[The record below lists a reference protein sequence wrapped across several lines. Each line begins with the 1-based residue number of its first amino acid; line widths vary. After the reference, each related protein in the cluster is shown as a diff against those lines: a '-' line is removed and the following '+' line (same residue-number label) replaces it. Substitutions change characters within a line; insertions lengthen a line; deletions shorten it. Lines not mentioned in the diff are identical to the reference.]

1 VVTPTNTGGKE
12 GARDGNTAIV
22 NRTSPTGSGS
32 AAVPTSDLVF
42 GRYQIIRRL
51 AVGGMGEVF
60 LARQSSVAGFDRLI
74 ILKSLLPDL
83 ADQKDFVD
91 QFLDEARVAATLNH
105 PNIVS
110 IYEVGQ
116 WNGTYFIAM
125 EYIRGDNLSRLQ
137 RAAER
142 ARRAIPL
149 DVAAFIIHD
158 AAHALDH
165 AHKAVDIHG
174 KAQNIVHRDVSPQNI
189 MVRTDGVTKVVDFG
203 IAKAANRSSRTATGL
218 LKGKV
223 QYMAPEQVSGMD
235 LDGRADQFALGVT
248 LWEMVAGRKLFTGNN
263 DIDVLRAVIQAPIP
277 PLAGMRAD
285 VPPQLGNVVDKML
298 ARDRDARYPTLA
310 EAAADLKKF
319 LDLAGMKHVQEH
331 TAAFVADMLGEEIS
345 AKTVDLTPSSAN
357 NFVINLSAPSTSP
370 TSMNA
375 GGRIPRRA
383 KIGIA
388 AGVSVALVLSV
399 LTAAIVFMPEP
410 TSVTPIAVSPVR
422 ANPQLAVETQ
432 PTGAAVKVD
441 GVEVGK
447 TPVTVDVTA
456 DVEHTVTVD
465 APGYETRTEQLK
477 LAAGQMKPFVFVLA
491 KKQAKISV
499 RALLDGAPVDG
510 VEVKSGGKVL
520 GKTPFEVVVA
530 PDDAI
535 ALVAGMKRGKDTFA
549 GGASAKAAPGEMTRI
564 DIKLAKVNV
573 AIACPKGTKRSATGG
588 CEEVARETN
597 STSIVPATGG
607 KGLLTLDTKPWAKL
621 YIDGKYVDSTPLS
634 KYELSAGVHTL
645 RMVNEA
651 SGVDEQRKITIKAG
665 ETFKATW
672 QLKTN

>member
-1 VVTPTNTGGKE
+1 VVTPTG
-12 GARDGNTAIV
+12 
-22 NRTSPTGSGS
+22 PTGRSTTTGTVKTGAT
-32 AAVPTSDLVF
+32 AAPTSELVF

-142 ARRAIPL
+142 AKRAIPL

-165 AHKAVDIHG
+165 AHKATNIHG
-174 KAQNIVHRDVSPQNI
+174 QAQNIVHRDVSPQNI

-223 QYMAPEQVSGMD
+223 QYMAPEQVSGME

-248 LWEMVAGRKLFTGNN
+248 LWEMIAARKLFTGGNE
-263 DIDVLRAVIQAPIP
+263 IEVLKAVIQAPIP
-277 PLAGMRAD
+277 PLSSVRAD
-285 VPPQLGNVVDKML
+285 IPPQLAHVVDKML
-298 ARDRDARYPTLA
+298 ARDRDARYATLA
-310 EAAADLKKF
+310 DAAADLKKF
-319 LDLAGMKHVQEH
+319 LDLAGMKNAQQH
-331 TAAFVADMLGEEIS
+331 TTEFVADMLGAEIDQ
-345 AKTVDLTPSSAN
+345 KTVDLTPSSAN
-357 NFVINLSAPSTSP
+357 NFVINLSSPSTSP
-370 TSMNA
+370 TSMHAA
-375 GGRIPRRA
+375 GLPRRA

-388 AGVSVALVLSV
+388 AGVSVALVLAV
-399 LTAAIVFMPEP
+399 LTAAIVFVPPPENP
-410 TSVTPIAVSPVR
+410 QVGVLPVTPTPGAK
-422 ANPQLAVETQ
+422 PQLAVETQ
-432 PTGAAVKVD
+432 PTGAVVKVD
-441 GVEVGK
+441 GVEIGK
-447 TPVTVDVTA
+447 TPVTVDVTP

-465 APGYETRTEQLK
+465 APGFETRTEKLK

-491 KKQAKISV
+491 PKKAKLAV
-499 RALLDGAPVDG
+499 RALLDGAPIAG

-520 GKTPFEVVVA
+520 GKTPFEIDVP
-530 PDDAI
+530 PDAAM
-535 ALVAGMKRGKDTFA
+535 ALVAGMKRGKETFA
-549 GGASAKAAPGEMTRI
+549 GGASAKAAPGETTNV
-564 DIKLAKVNV
+564 DVKLAKVNV
-573 AIACPKGTKRSATGG
+573 AVACAKGSKRNAATGL
-588 CEEVARETN
+588 CEEIARDTTTSAA
-597 STSIVPATGG
+597 STG

-634 KYELSAGVHTL
+634 KFELSAGVHTL

-651 SGVDEQRKITIKAG
+651 AGVDEQRKITIKPG

-672 QLKTN
+672 QLKTNN

>member
-1 VVTPTNTGGKE
+1 M
-12 GARDGNTAIV
+12 V
-22 NRTSPTGSGS
+22 NRTTPSSGG
-32 AAVPTSDLVF
+32 AAVGAPAASDLVF

-142 ARRAIPL
+142 AKRAIPL
-149 DVAAFIIHD
+149 DVCAFIIHD

-165 AHKAVDIHG
+165 AHKAMDIHG
-174 KAQNIVHRDVSPQNI
+174 KQQNIVHRDVSPQNI

-223 QYMAPEQVSGMD
+223 QYMAPEQVSGVE

-248 LWEMVAGRKLFTGNN
+248 IWEMIAGRKLFTGTNE
-263 DIDVLRAVIQAPIP
+263 IEVLRAVIQAPIP
-277 PLAGMRAD
+277 PLAGVRAE
-285 VPPQLGNVVDKML
+285 VPPQLAHVVDKML
-298 ARDRDARYPTLA
+298 ARDRDARYATLA
-310 EAAADLKKF
+310 DAAADLKKF
-319 LDLAGMKHVQEH
+319 LDLAGMKHAQQH
-331 TAAFVADMLGEEIS
+331 TEAFVADMLGEEIS
-345 AKTVDLTPSSAN
+345 AKTVDLTPSGAN
-357 NFVINLSAPSTSP
+357 NFVINLSPSTSP

-399 LTAAIVFMPEP
+399 LTAVIVFTPEP
-410 TSVTPIAVSPVR
+410 AQPPPITASPPLTVG
-422 ANPQLAVETQ
+422 APPQLAVETQ
-432 PTGAAVKVD
+432 PSGAMVKVD

-447 TPVTVDVTA
+447 TPMNVAVA
-456 DVEHTVTVD
+456 PDVEHTVTV
-465 APGYETRTEQLK
+465 AGAGYETRTEKLK
-477 LAAGQMKPFVFVLA
+477 LSAGQMKPFVFVLA
-491 KKQAKISV
+491 PKKAKLSV
-499 RALLDGAPVDG
+499 RALLGGTPIDG
-510 VEVKSGGKVL
+510 VDVSTRGKII
-520 GKTPFEVVVA
+520 GKTPFETDVVPNETVA
-530 PDDAI
+530 LLAS
-535 ALVAGMKRGKDTFA
+535 VKRGKDTFA
-549 GGASAKAAPGEMTRI
+549 GNASSKAGAGEVVNV
-564 DIKLAKVNV
+564 DVKLAKVNV
-573 AIACPKGTKRSATGG
+573 AATCPKGTKRGVSGLCEQIAAT
-588 CEEVARETN
+588 T
-597 STSIVPATGG
+597 TPPITG
-607 KGLLTLDTKPWAKL
+607 KGLLTLDTKPWAKV

-651 SGVDEQRKITIKAG
+651 ANVDEQKKITIKIG

-672 QLKTN
+672 LLKGAN